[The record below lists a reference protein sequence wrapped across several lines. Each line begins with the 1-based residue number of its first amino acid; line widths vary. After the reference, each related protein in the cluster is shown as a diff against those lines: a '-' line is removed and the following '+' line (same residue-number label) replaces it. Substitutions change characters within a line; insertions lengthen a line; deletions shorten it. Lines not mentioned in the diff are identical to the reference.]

1 MKKTENKTEEQQQEN
16 VEKVNQDVVD
26 KNLKIQDSDEDEE
39 EEYEEMDIQHKLLI
53 DEEGIDVSELPK
65 EIIRAIR
72 SFNIKLDRFEKVGTE
87 KLYLELQQDDIAIAD
102 AIQNYLEDS
111 DNEDDDDEDDSYL
124 SDDDNDD
131 NENKE
136 LPLNEEHIK
145 EEVKEEVNIGTDIE
159 TMIVKTLKDNLISV
173 QNLEAILGR
182 EPDYPT
188 EQIGK
193 IKLRKVYLKPFY
205 ELV

>member
-1 MKKTENKTEEQQQEN
+1 MKKTENKTEEQQEN
-16 VEKVNQDVVD
+16 VQKVNQDVVD

-124 SDDDNDD
+124 SDNDEDDKN
-131 NENKE
+131 E
-136 LPLNEEHIK
+136 LPQNQQQVQQQVEEQ
-145 EEVKEEVNIGTDIE
+145 VKVPVDIE
-159 TMIVKTLKDNLISV
+159 TMIVQNLKDNLISV

>member
-1 MKKTENKTEEQQQEN
+1 MKKTENKTEEQQQQN

-53 DEEGIDVSELPK
+53 DEEGIDVSELPRD
-65 EIIRAIR
+65 IIKAIR

-87 KLYLELQQDDIAIAD
+87 KLFLELQQDDIAIAD

-111 DNEDDDDEDDSYL
+111 DIEDDDDDEDDSYL
-124 SDDDNDD
+124 SDNDD
-131 NENKE
+131 DDKNE
-136 LPLNEEHIK
+136 LPQNQQQVQQQVE
-145 EEVKEEVNIGTDIE
+145 EEVKVPVDIE
-159 TMIVKTLKDNLISV
+159 TLIVQNLKNNLISV
-173 QNLEAILGR
+173 QDLETILKR

-188 EQIGK
+188 EQVGK